1 MPTHNTTELGLA
13 FAVAAFGM
21 PAAATSLAGV
31 GRIDQSERHTRQPRL
46 VADER
51 SQLAEGPIAVS
62 YPSRFPYR
70 RPRADVPQV
79 FQRNHTFRVFGFLDK
94 LFCYAMVGILLKP
107 TLFTSQLPQMP
118 FGGKAATLLQSP
130 AQVGIPAALA
140 FDTLAAVVFAITIN
154 RQVGDT
160 QINPKHA
167 INDLLIWL
175 SHLAYGQQVERAPII
190 HQITFTFARR
200 QQCALMLAGAVR
212 NVLAARERP
221 DRHDAFVGIP
231 GQVAVIEGNG
241 AVGLEGAL
249 NLAIQ
254 FIGICDLGDAT
265 HQNLRAQVE
274 RGFDV
279 VVDELLKRKTTKLT
293 RLPGSST
300 NRVTGGIGL
309 GQGCQQCRVLFGGSP
324 QFDLGDEFHTRRSVA
339 QTERVCKYWAKAAEA
354 GRLLPGLMNFYY

>member
-1 MPTHNTTELGLA
+1 MSPMPTHNTTELGLA

-79 FQRNHTFRVFGFLDK
+79 FQRNHTFPVFGFLDK

-190 HQITFTFARR
+190 YQITFTLIWAMSF
-200 QQCALMLAGAVR
+200 
-212 NVLAARERP
+212 
-221 DRHDAFVGIP
+221 IP
-231 GQVAVIEGNG
+231 EEV
-241 AVGLEGAL
+241 
-249 NLAIQ
+249 
-254 FIGICDLGDAT
+254 
-265 HQNLRAQVE
+265 
-274 RGFDV
+274 
-279 VVDELLKRKTTKLT
+279 
-293 RLPGSST
+293 
-300 NRVTGGIGL
+300 
-309 GQGCQQCRVLFGGSP
+309 
-324 QFDLGDEFHTRRSVA
+324 
-339 QTERVCKYWAKAAEA
+339 
-354 GRLLPGLMNFYY
+354 